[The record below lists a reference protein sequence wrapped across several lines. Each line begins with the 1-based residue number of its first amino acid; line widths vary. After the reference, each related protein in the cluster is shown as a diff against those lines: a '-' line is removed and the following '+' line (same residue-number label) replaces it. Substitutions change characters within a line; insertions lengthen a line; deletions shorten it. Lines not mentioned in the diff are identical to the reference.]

1 MCLLAQ
7 SCPILCNRV
16 DNSPPG
22 PSDHGDS
29 AGENTGVG
37 RDAVLQGFLPTQG
50 SNLGPP
56 HYRQI
61 LYCLTHQGS
70 PIFTMVNGYFTFG
83 DLEGES
89 DRFING

>member
-7 SCPILCNRV
+7 SCPVLCNPV

-22 PSDHGDS
+22 PSVHS
-29 AGENTGVG
+29 AGKNTGVG
-37 RDAVLQGFLPTQG
+37 HDALLQGFFPTQG
-50 SNLGPP
+50 SNLGLP
-56 HYRQI
+56 HCRQI

-70 PIFTMVNGYFTFG
+70 PVFIMVNGYFTFG

-89 DRFING
+89 DRFLNG